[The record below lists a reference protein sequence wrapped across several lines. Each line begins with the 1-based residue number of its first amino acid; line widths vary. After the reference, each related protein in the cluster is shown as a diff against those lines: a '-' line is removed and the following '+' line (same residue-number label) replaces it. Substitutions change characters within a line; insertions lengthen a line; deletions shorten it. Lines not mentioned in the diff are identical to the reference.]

1 MRSHLLT
8 LSLAAALSLG
18 SSGCIKKVMTDGQI
32 QGTRQ
37 GSLGLDSVP
46 DYELARAAIA
56 GGIAQFEGMHV
67 LAPDN
72 TDALYLLTKTWVSY
86 AFAFLEDDLQ
96 VAQDA
101 GDDDLAEYH
110 RKRAR
115 NAYDRAVFYG
125 LQLLSQ
131 RARGFDQAKKNEQTL
146 TKWLTD
152 NFTTQDDAVNL
163 LWTGQAWLLRVGL
176 MQGDDNEGAQFV
188 ADLWI
193 GVAMLDRAK
202 AIDPTPEHYSVLNTL
217 GAYHAR
223 STLAELDEAKK
234 DFDLALAKTE
244 NKSLMIQFTYASTY
258 ACVKGDS
265 VLYQALLNKILQ
277 AVDPDPEQRLANTI
291 AKRRAKRWLGKRRVK
306 DKCGFDVAGPGAVA
320 GK

>member
-1 MRSHLLT
+1 MRSYLLT
-8 LSLAAALSLG
+8 LSLAAALSVG
-18 SSGCIKKVMTDGQI
+18 SAGCIKKVMTDGQI

-37 GSLGLDSVP
+37 GSIGLDSVA
-46 DYELARAAIA
+46 DYELGRGAIA
-56 GGIAQFEGMHV
+56 GGLAQFEGMHL

-72 TDALYLLTKTWVSY
+72 TDALYLLVKTWVGY
-86 AFAFLEDDLQ
+86 GFGFLEDDLQ
-96 VAQDA
+96 AAQDA
-101 GDDDLAEYH
+101 GDDDLADYH
-110 RKRAR
+110 KKRAR

-131 RARGFDQAKKNEQTL
+131 NAKGFEQARKNEQTL
-146 TKWLTD
+146 TKWLAE
-152 NFTTQDDAVNL
+152 NFTSKDDAVNL

-176 MQGDDNEGAQFV
+176 MQGDDNEGPQFV
-188 ADLWI
+188 ADLWV

-202 AIDPTPEHYSVLNTL
+202 ALDPTVEHYSVLNTL

-223 STLAELDEAKK
+223 SAMAELDEAKK
-234 DFDLALAKTE
+234 DFDLAVAKTE
-244 NKSLMIQFTYASTY
+244 HKSLMVQFTYASTY

-265 VLYQALLNKILQ
+265 ALYQDLLNKVLQ
-277 AVDPDPEQRLANTI
+277 AVDPDPEQRLVNTI

-306 DKCGFDVAGPGAVA
+306 DKCGFDVAGAVA